1 MLSSSLFS
9 SLGPGFCLI
18 GPIGWG
24 ELLIILF
31 LVLLF
36 FGPKRLPEMAEAIG
50 KSIRKLKEAS
60 RDVKSEIESSVDK
73 KPDITEGKNKQG

>member
-1 MLSSSLFS
+1 MFSSSIFA
-9 SLGPGFCLI
+9 SLGPRFCFI
-18 GPIGWG
+18 GPIGTG

-50 KSIRKLKEAS
+50 KSIRKLKQAS
-60 RDVKSEIESSVDK
+60 RDVKDEIESSADK
-73 KPDITEGKNKQG
+73 KPSLTEGKDKQG